1 MASCTSI
8 HGSPIGA
15 FKHDLRERNVY
26 RNEDINPSKS
36 SLNTALSPEDHGR
49 TARECMDYYDGL
61 LKEVY
66 HREGSTVTSAE
77 WSIQAPTD
85 LDPEREDEFFKS
97 TYDFLNHY
105 HFGGDPKRVLLAMI
119 HRDEIGQPHMHYV
132 FTFPEVKNEKYVDIK
147 EKFLEGARQIQ
158 DRFGFDFSKGLEREK
173 LQNCYSAIR
182 RYEGRSDKA
191 RERETIQ
198 EIGRILDLKRDDA
211 RWCFIKMRRLESE
224 RYEKKLMPKDS
235 FLNKQFFDEFHP
247 AYQKWLTDHG
257 FDCTVYKGGGGINL
271 TIEQLKDITR
281 QTGVTLDRGLSV
293 ENLSKL
299 INENSR
305 LKERVTE
312 LEHQVNH
319 DRNWG
324 ENKNWGEIEWG
335 R

>member
-26 RNEDINPSKS
+26 RNEDIDTSKS

-61 LKEVY
+61 LKDVY
-66 HREGSTVTSAE
+66 HREGSTVNAAE
-77 WSIQAPTD
+77 WSIQAPAD
-85 LDPEREDEFFKS
+85 LAPERVEDFFKS
-97 TYDFLNHY
+97 TYDFLNLY
-105 HFGGDPKRVLLAMI
+105 HFGGDPTRCLLAII
-119 HRDEIGQPHMHYV
+119 HRDEIGQEHLHYV
-132 FTFPEVKNEKYVDIK
+132 FTFPEIENEKYVDIK
-147 EKFLEGARQIQ
+147 DKFMDGARQVQ
-158 DRFGFDFSKGLEREK
+158 DRFDIKFSK
-173 LQNCYSAIR
+173 QQIQDCFSAIR
-182 RYEGRSDKA
+182 RYEGRSDKT

-198 EIGRILDLKRDDA
+198 EIGRILNLKRDDA

-224 RYEKKLMPKDS
+224 RYEKKLMPKDA
-235 FLNKQFFDEFHP
+235 FLDRHFFEGFHP

-271 TIEQLKDITR
+271 TIEQLKEITR
-281 QTGVTLDRGLSV
+281 QTGVSLERGLSID
-293 ENLSKL
+293 SISHL
-299 INENSR
+299 INDNSR

-312 LEHQVNH
+312 LEQQVPH
-319 DRNWG
+319 DRSWG
-324 ENKNWGEIEWG
+324 RESRFREEIEWG